1 MAKKITRLGDPSN
14 PYTKKKV
21 SADEAAQSRKMSEM
35 TTPKKPKPAAKK
47 STAPKPSL
55 LDRAK
60 ASGKKTIQDLNDRY
74 GGGARKRAIDD
85 AIEGRNSR
93 KRS

>member
-1 MAKKITRLGDPSN
+1 MAKITRLGDPDN
-14 PYTKKKV
+14 PYTRKKV
-21 SADEAAQSRKMSEM
+21 TAAEAAQSKKLSDM
-35 TTPKKPKPAAKK
+35 TTPKRPKPAAKA
-47 STAPKPSL
+47 SASKPGL

-60 ASGKKTIQDLNDRY
+60 KAGSDQIKDLNNRY

>member
-1 MAKKITRLGDPSN
+1 MPAKITRLGDPSN

-21 SADEAAQSRKMSEM
+21 TAADAAQSRRMSEL
-35 TTPKKPKPAAKK
+35 TTPKKPKK
-47 STAPKPSL
+47 STPKPPEKKPGL

-85 AIEGRNSR
+85 AIEGRSSR

>member
-1 MAKKITRLGDPSN
+1 MAKITRLGDPDN
-14 PYTKKKV
+14 PYTRKKV
-21 SADEAAQSRKMSEM
+21 TAAEAAQSKKLSDM
-35 TTPKKPKPAAKK
+35 TTPKRPKSTAKK